1 MTQPP
6 RSQKPGALGF
16 RGKLIAAMMLVVF
29 TVTALALFITQR
41 RAESGTQARL
51 QAQFQGKFEDLL
63 RLEKARLAA
72 ITGRCR
78 ALARSVRIRAALE
91 ENDVPD
97 LYANAAIELRDV
109 LEDKARL
116 DPDDPSPRARFFRF
130 LDGSGAVMPLE
141 GVAGVE
147 PPTTWEKQLAMTP
160 LSAEQEV
167 GYVEVPGKD
176 GQPVVSEIIATPIIA
191 TDSGEVLG
199 AIVLG
204 FAAGEFDAPPAG
216 APFQSGLWL
225 AGRLRIPSFPEQSL
239 ATLSGAVGGAED
251 PAQRGR
257 LVEAGGEPW
266 LMFSRVLN
274 PGSRFPPASQV
285 CLYPLAESLA
295 AQQQLRWQI
304 VEAGAVVLLCG
315 LLVSHFVAGRLSK
328 PVARLEEDSEE
339 NRTQRERAEVALEI
353 SNREL
358 RVRNEELQAALTDLK
373 AAQSHVVQQERLR
386 ALGEMA
392 SGIAHDFNNALV
404 PVLGFCE
411 LLLLSPRVL
420 DDKVKAKRYLE
431 TIQTAAKDAA
441 SVVGRLR
448 EFYRPDKSDRDFA
461 PVSLKRIAEQAITL
475 TRPRWKD
482 QAQAAGATV
491 QIVLELEP
499 VPNVSGEESALR
511 EVLTNLIFNAVDA
524 MPQGGTITLRTRCTG
539 DCAVLEVAD
548 TGSGMT
554 EEVRKRCLDP
564 FFSTKGERGTG
575 LGLSMVFGIIQRH
588 SGSLE
593 LRSELGVGT
602 TFIITL
608 PLQESS
614 APSAVA
620 KAAARAIPSLRVLVV
635 DDEAPIR
642 DTLAAILTAD
652 GHDVSLA
659 HDGAAGLRQFT
670 EGRFDLVLSDKAM
683 PGMSGDQMATAI
695 KRLSPKTPIV
705 LLTGFGLFHD
715 KSEFPDVDVLASKP
729 IRIPILRD
737 AIASALQ
744 LV

>member
-1 MTQPP
+1 M
-6 RSQKPGALGF
+6 
-16 RGKLIAAMMLVVF
+16 
-29 TVTALALFITQR
+29 
-41 RAESGTQARL
+41 
-51 QAQFQGKFEDLL
+51 
-63 RLEKARLAA
+63 
-72 ITGRCR
+72 
-78 ALARSVRIRAALE
+78 RIRAALE

-109 LEDKARL
+109 LEDNARL

-130 LDGSGAVMPLE
+130 LDGSGSVMPVE

-147 PPTTWEKQLAMTP
+147 PRDAWEKQLAMSP

-167 GYVEVPGKD
+167 GYVQVPGKN
-176 GQPVVSEIIATPIIA
+176 GQPVLNEIIATPIIA

-204 FAAGEFDAPPAG
+204 FAASEFDESPAG
-216 APFQSGLWL
+216 ATFRSGLWL
-225 AGRLRIPSFPEQSL
+225 NGQLHASDFGEHVGAMVVGAIKE
-239 ATLSGAVGGAED
+239 AESGA
-251 PAQRGR
+251 P
-257 LVEAGGEPW
+257 VEIDDDIDDEPW

-274 PGSRFPPASQV
+274 PGSRYAPASQV
-285 CLYPLAESLA
+285 CLYPLAESQA
-295 AQQQLRWQI
+295 AANHVRWQI
-304 VEAGAVVLLCG
+304 VEAGALVLLCG
-315 LLVSHFVAGRLSK
+315 LLVSHFVAGRLSR

-339 NRTQRERAEVALEI
+339 NRAQRERAEVALEI

-373 AAQSHVVQQERLR
+373 AAQQHVIQQERLR

-448 EFYRPDKSDRDFA
+448 EFYRPDKNDRDFA
-461 PVSLKRIAEQAITL
+461 PVSLKRIAEQAVTL

-593 LRSELGVGT
+593 LRSQLGVGT

-614 APSAVA
+614 APGAVA
-620 KAAARAIPSLRVLVV
+620 QPAARAIPALRVLVV

-659 HDGAAGLRQFT
+659 NDGAAGLRQFS
-670 EGRFDLVLSDKAM
+670 EGGFDLVLTDKAM

-744 LV
+744 LA